1 MDVLTT
7 LFSFRGRHNRAR
19 FFLITLVGLL
29 WLGFCVPAFISYAT
43 TTQPA
48 GRAAAAMIIICWLA
62 IAIWCQSANLVKR
75 FHDMGASGWWTLVIY
90 AIGASFGV
98 LGAVASPQA
107 RGGIGLIALILGLGT
122 LAIIGGPEGTEG
134 ENKYG
139 PDPLAPDIL
148 TPPVRTHA

>member
-75 FHDMGASGWWTLVIY
+75 LHDMGASGWWTLVIY
-90 AIGASFGV
+90 AIGASFGM
-98 LGAVASPQA
+98 LGAAASPQA
-107 RGGIGLIALILGLGT
+107 RAESWPRKSGQDDMWSFCLTAGT
-122 LAIIGGPEGTEG
+122 LC
-134 ENKYG
+134 
-139 PDPLAPDIL
+139 
-148 TPPVRTHA
+148 PPNQERR